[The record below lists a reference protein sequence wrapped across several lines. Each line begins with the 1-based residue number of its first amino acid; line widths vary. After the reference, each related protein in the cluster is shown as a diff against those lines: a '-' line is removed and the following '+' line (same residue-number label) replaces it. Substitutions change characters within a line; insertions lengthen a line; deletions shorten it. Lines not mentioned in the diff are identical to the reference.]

1 MGTGALFGAVGL
13 TSPRAFRIALLPQSF
28 AMLKAKWHPSDRQ
41 TQCSQHTQPPPRSP
55 SIESIFMSPFDTF
68 LDRSHK
74 IAMILL
80 AIVVVGHFIHQ
91 AGNRPEAVPSRVV
104 ETPQEQA
111 TDQPPALS
119 SVEQRK
125 RESEIVREAYPLL
138 LKTAA
143 YQSRPN
149 EGLPVIAE
157 FFDYNCIYCQ
167 RMLPA
172 IGKAI
177 ANPNV
182 NVVLVEFPIL
192 GESSRQYAKDALA
205 AAKQGKY
212 IEFHEARMTD
222 KTADSAA
229 IAQAI
234 GLDMQK
240 WETDRHEEKALN
252 TRFAGALQIA
262 QNLRVNGTPMF
273 IIGDRVIRGAIPPA
287 QFDQILVRAAESV
300 R

>member
-1 MGTGALFGAVGL
+1 
-13 TSPRAFRIALLPQSF
+13 
-28 AMLKAKWHPSDRQ
+28 
-41 TQCSQHTQPPPRSP
+41 
-55 SIESIFMSPFDTF
+55 MSPFDTF
-68 LDRSHK
+68 LDRLHK
-74 IAMILL
+74 IAMIVL
-80 AIVVVGHFIHQ
+80 AIVVIGYIIAQ
-91 AGNRPEAVPSRVV
+91 SNNPS
-104 ETPQEQA
+104 EIPPQNITSEQSEQT
-111 TDQPPALS
+111 TDQPPKLS
-119 SVEQRK
+119 LVEQQK
-125 RESEIVREAYPLL
+125 REAEIVREAYPLL

-273 IIGDRVIRGAIPPA
+273 IIGDRVVRGAIPPA
-287 QFDQILVRAAESV
+287 QFDQILARAAQSV

>member
-1 MGTGALFGAVGL
+1 MGPYEVYTIGNAGMLRDMFNTVAAIMGNGSYITALTIVGL
-13 TSPRAFRIALLPQSF
+13 VGVFWSAVVIMITGSTDSYV
-28 AMLKAKWHPSDRQ
+28 KW
-41 TQCSQHTQPPPRSP
+41 
-55 SIESIFMSPFDTF
+55 M
-68 LDRSHK
+68 
-74 IAMILL
+74 A
-80 AIVVVGHFIHQ
+80 
-91 AGNRPEAVPSRVV
+91 
-104 ETPQEQA
+104 
-111 TDQPPALS
+111 
-119 SVEQRK
+119 
-125 RESEIVREAYPLL
+125 
-138 LKTAA
+138 
-143 YQSRPN
+143 
-149 EGLPVIAE
+149 VIAE
-157 FFDYNCIYCQ
+157 FVDYNCIYCQ

-205 AAKQGKY
+205 AAKQDKY

-287 QFDQILVRAAESV
+287 QLDQILARAAESV